1 VDQHTILNGENK
13 NKISKL
19 GRRATVRVDGE
30 PQDEIKCKVW
40 EAECWQGDHTGARMM
55 SLTGA
60 KGGARSCRGS
70 GARG

>member
-1 VDQHTILNGENK
+1 MDQHTVLDGENK

-19 GRRATVRVDGE
+19 GRRATVRVEGE

-40 EAECWQGDHTGARMM
+40 EAECWQGDYGARMM

-60 KGGARSCRGS
+60 KGGLDDAGAQGRG
-70 GARG
+70 